1 MTIVEAEMTS
11 LEIANRLSDMLSA
24 LPGDAPPVARQA
36 LNEARDALRKAADAL
51 ADAAEGQ
58 HRG

>member
-1 MTIVEAEMTS
+1 MTNVEAEATA
-11 LEIANRLSDMLSA
+11 LEIANRLSDMLAA
-24 LPGDAPPVARQA
+24 LPV
-36 LNEARDALRKAADAL
+36 DAL